1 MLQIDNACIAF
12 GEDILFSEF
21 CMRLNKGETACIA
34 GQSGRGKTSLLNAIM
49 GFVPLRKGKIKVGG
63 ILLEPTTIDAI
74 RRHIAWIPQELA
86 LPSEW
91 VKEMISLPFA
101 LKANRHISFSKE
113 KLFTCFD
120 ELGLDK
126 ELYQKRVGEI
136 SGGQRQRVS
145 IARALLADCPVLVLD
160 EATSALDS
168 ESEQLV
174 QDALST
180 LMRGR
185 TCIVVAHRLSTVA
198 SLDRIVVLD
207 DGRIVEDGPHSELV
221 AQGGEYANL
230 WERQTGAYLE

>member
-113 KLFTCFD
+113 KLFTC
-120 ELGLDK
+120 
-126 ELYQKRVGEI
+126 
-136 SGGQRQRVS
+136 
-145 IARALLADCPVLVLD
+145 LD
-160 EATSALDS
+160 EPTSALDAGS
-168 ESEQLV
+168 SDKVLAFFRNQAEKGTAILAVSHDRTFAYGCNQLI
-174 QDALST
+174 T
-180 LMRGR
+180 L
-185 TCIVVAHRLSTVA
+185 
-198 SLDRIVVLD
+198 
-207 DGRIVEDGPHSELV
+207 
-221 AQGGEYANL
+221 
-230 WERQTGAYLE
+230 

>member
-113 KLFTCFD
+113 N
-120 ELGLDK
+120 
-126 ELYQKRVGEI
+126 LYQKRVGEI
-136 SGGQRQRVS
+136 SGGQRQRIM
-145 IARALLADCPVLVLD
+145 IAVAAMLEKPLIIVD
-160 EATSALDS
+160 EPTSALDAGS
-168 ESEQLV
+168 TDKVLAFFRNQAEKGTAILAVSHDRTFAYGCNQLI
-174 QDALST
+174 T
-180 LMRGR
+180 L
-185 TCIVVAHRLSTVA
+185 
-198 SLDRIVVLD
+198 
-207 DGRIVEDGPHSELV
+207 
-221 AQGGEYANL
+221 
-230 WERQTGAYLE
+230 

>member
-101 LKANRHISFSKE
+101 LKANRHISFPKKS
-113 KLFTCFD
+113 L
-120 ELGLDK
+120 
-126 ELYQKRVGEI
+126 
-136 SGGQRQRVS
+136 S
-145 IARALLADCPVLVLD
+145 LV
-160 EATSALDS
+160 
-168 ESEQLV
+168 
-174 QDALST
+174 
-180 LMRGR
+180 
-185 TCIVVAHRLSTVA
+185 
-198 SLDRIVVLD
+198 
-207 DGRIVEDGPHSELV
+207 
-221 AQGGEYANL
+221 
-230 WERQTGAYLE
+230 

>member
-136 SGGQRQRVS
+136 SGGQRQRIM
-145 IARALLADCPVLVLD
+145 IAVAAMLEKPLIIVDEPMPV
-160 EATSALDS
+160 
-168 ESEQLV
+168 
-174 QDALST
+174 
-180 LMRGR
+180 
-185 TCIVVAHRLSTVA
+185 
-198 SLDRIVVLD
+198 
-207 DGRIVEDGPHSELV
+207 P
-221 AQGGEYANL
+221 
-230 WERQTGAYLE
+230 QTKF